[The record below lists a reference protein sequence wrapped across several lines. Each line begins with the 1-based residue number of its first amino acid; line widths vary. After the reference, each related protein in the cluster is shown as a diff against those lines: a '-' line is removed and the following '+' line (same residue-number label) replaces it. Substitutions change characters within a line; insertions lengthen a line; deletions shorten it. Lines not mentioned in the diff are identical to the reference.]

1 MKKITLLAVVALAV
15 TFTACKK
22 DRTCTCTWTP
32 VSSTTN
38 GVAATNLGTGG
49 TWVFKMT
56 DVKKGAATSQCATGE
71 NTNTSSYTTGGTVYT
86 TVSVNKKKS
95 AIN

>member
-22 DRTCTCTWTP
+22 DRTCTCTNTP

-38 GVAATNLGTGG
+38 GVAATNLGTGS
-49 TWVFKMT
+49 T
-56 DVKKGAATSQCATGE
+56 DVSKLTKVSKNGAGCASGE
-71 NTNTSSYTTGGTVYT
+71 QTTTSSYTSGGTTYT
-86 TVSVNKKKS
+86 TVRVDKADCKLS
-95 AIN
+95 